1 MSRQKLKS
9 DSFHSIVN
17 KKDST
22 NIPLADEMST
32 LNSLKKKCRQ
42 LEERGR
48 WKDLSE
54 IYNKIATAYRSNREY
69 ADALAYYKK
78 DRKLCETHH
87 DPKAEAHGT
96 NISKSNNK

>member
-54 IYNKIATAYRSNREY
+54 IYNKIAA
-69 ADALAYYKK
+69 ALRISRDYDEALGYYKK
-78 DRKLCETHH
+78 DQKLSETHH
-87 DPKAEAHGT
+87 DPEAEAHGK
-96 NISKSNNK
+96 NYISK